1 MLKGVIFDLDGVI
14 TNTAEYHYQAWAYL
28 GKEIGIEIDRTFN
41 EKLKGISRMESLELI
56 LEHGNKADLYTKE
69 EKMALAEKKNN
80 YYKESIKQM
89 TKKDLLPGIEKL
101 LQELK
106 DHQIKIA
113 LASASKNGPMI
124 LKKLE
129 IEAYFDYI
137 VNPAYIK
144 NGKPAPDIFLDAL
157 NGLGLKAQE
166 AIAIE
171 DARAGVEAIQKAG
184 MIAVGVGVEADVMV
198 NSTEELSYDFLVQVL
213 ASFN

>member
-137 VNPAYIK
+137 VNPAHIK